1 MKTKDSKRRNAGA
14 LGKSQI
20 YIKNKNKNVINIKI
34 NTHRKRR
41 EHSKGDRQPKSEMKT
56 RTEIIHHYST
66 PQLQMYQPFN
76 SQPIKQQGQML
87 TNQIGVTQGNAFEQ
101 PVRQSIGVG
110 TEPEPIFESVSA
122 TPLRSLDVT
131 ATPLINNNSN
141 ELASDITS
149 KQKTW
154 DDFLTNTQGNTFA
167 NLNVTYDSQDD
178 ENILNTLMKNN
189 MDEVRFEKRF
199 DEYET
204 LRLQVEKKKTYKNT
218 RAKFKKNP
226 QLMESE
232 IERLKE
238 KNVEQIRIGQ
248 KVVLNEPKKKPK
260 QKINKG

>member
-1 MKTKDSKRRNAGA
+1 MKKKDSKR
-14 LGKSQI
+14 KSKI
-20 YIKNKNKNVINIKI
+20 NIKNKNKTVLNIKI

-41 EHSKGDRQPKSEMKT
+41 EHSDRHKAG

-110 TEPEPIFESVSA
+110 TEPIFESVSA

-218 RAKFKKNP
+218 KQKFKKNP

-260 QKINKG
+260 QKINKGSLESFYSDPANN